1 LVVEEGRV
9 YNWPMS
15 FPTANSGQRA
25 AYERPAGGRVLVWFA
40 RAGEAEAGRG
50 ELGGKATHLMTLAAG
65 GLPVPPGFCLT
76 TAAYRAFLAYHGLSP
91 ESEPAALRTALAEG
105 ELPEWLDAAIRHAGE
120 ALASA
125 GGSPFAVRSS
135 ATVEDLAQASFAG
148 QAVTVLGVQGD
159 TELLAAV
166 RQCWASLWS
175 ERARAYSLPAGAAP
189 PQMAVIVQQLVA
201 CDVSGIAFTIDPL
214 DGSPEVVVEAVPGLG
229 EELAAG
235 RVGGERYR
243 VDRSETAA
251 PVPAAPG
258 CLLHGDWLAR
268 VVALAREAENLLGAP
283 QDVEWGLQGDLLYLF
298 QSRPITVRPAS
309 FFSDHLPGDTY
320 LWTAGFFNERFPRP
334 VTPLGWTLL
343 RELLVP
349 LALHD
354 PLRFLGVPEK
364 AIPPLV
370 KLTRGHPYANVAA
383 FQMLYAVFPDRL
395 LPADAY
401 RYFPGGDASLR
412 HRVAYPRSIWQP
424 RTAVSLAIAFLRQ
437 PAAASP
443 WLNWWAWE
451 RFERHHR
458 STLGELEAALDA
470 GPPAAGS
477 APALW
482 HLHERAQALNH
493 RLLHLHRW
501 SLTLADLTYTVLR
514 RMLAAWLPGRDPDPL
529 AARLVAGLP
538 SYSLALDRALHRLA
552 AGEISQAAFMERFG
566 HRSFDVDIG
575 HPPFAERPEQVA
587 GLAARLAA
595 SGTRPD
601 FEARARER
609 RALERE
615 VAAALRWWQ
624 RPLWRGALGLAQ
636 RYVQLRENQRF
647 VWQQTLALQRRIF
660 LALGAAWLDEPERVF
675 CATLDEVRDAALG
688 QAPLPLGR
696 IRARCA
702 ELHRLEEDHRRAP
715 ALTYPAFLEGDRP
728 LLPPDT
734 ATGLQLQGLPVSPGV
749 ARGPARIVLSPAQFD
764 RVRAGDVLVTRGAD
778 PGWTPLFGLL
788 AGLILEVGGQLSHGA
803 VVARE
808 YGLPAVAALPGI
820 TTRLADGELVTLDG
834 RTGTVVI
841 ERGLGD

>member
-1 LVVEEGRV
+1 MMVPSGDLGRRAADERPEAGRV
-9 YNWPMS
+9 
-15 FPTANSGQRA
+15 
-25 AYERPAGGRVLVWFA
+25 VVWFG
-40 RAGEAEAGRG
+40 RAGEGEAGRG
-50 ELGGKATHLMTLAAG
+50 ELGGKVAHLMTLAAA
-65 GLPVPPGFCLT
+65 GLPVPAGFCLT
-76 TAAYRAFLAYHGLSP
+76 TVAYRAFLAHHGLSP
-91 ESEPAALRTALAEG
+91 ESELAALRAALVEGEMPDWLAE
-105 ELPEWLDAAIRHAGE
+105 AICRAGE

-148 QAVTVLGVQGD
+148 QAVSVLGVQGD

-175 ERARAYSLPAGAAP
+175 ERAEAYATPAGVP
-189 PQMAVIVQQLVA
+189 SPEMAVIVQQLVA

-243 VDRSETAA
+243 VDREETAA
-251 PVPAAPG
+251 APARAAEG
-258 CLLHGDWLAR
+258 RLLHGDRLAR
-268 VVALAREAENLLGAP
+268 VVALAREAESLLGAP
-283 QDVEWGLQGDLLYLF
+283 QDVEWGLEGDRLYLF
-298 QSRPITVRPAS
+298 QSRPITARPTG
-309 FFSDHLPGDTY
+309 FFSEHVPDDTY

-349 LALHD
+349 LALHN
-354 PLRFLGVPEK
+354 PLRFLGVPEE

-370 KLTRGHPYANVAA
+370 KLSRGHPYANVAA

-401 RYFPGGDASLR
+401 RYFPGGDPSLR
-412 HRVAYPRSIWQP
+412 HEVAYPRSIWQP
-424 RTAVSLAIAFLRQ
+424 RTLLSLAIAFLRQ

-443 WLNWWAWE
+443 WHNWRAWA
-451 RFERHHR
+451 RFERRHR
-458 STLGELEAALDA
+458 ATLKELGAALEGYRPDTD
-470 GPPAAGS
+470 PPSEA
-477 APALW
+477 W
-482 HLHERAQALNH
+482 RLHERAQALNR

-514 RMLAAWLPGRDPDPL
+514 RMVAAWVPGREPDVL

-538 SYSLALDRALHRLA
+538 SYSLALDRALHALA
-552 AGEISQAAFMERFG
+552 AAEMSEAAFMERFG
-566 HRSFDVDIG
+566 HRSFDLDIG
-575 HPPFAERPEQVA
+575 HPPFGERPGQVA
-587 GLAARLAA
+587 DLAARLAA

-609 RALERE
+609 EALERE
-615 VAAALRWWQ
+615 VGRALRRWQ

-660 LALGAAWLDEPERVF
+660 LALGAAWLDDPALIW

-688 QAPLPLGR
+688 KASLPLDR

-702 ELHRLEEDHRRAP
+702 ELHKLEEEHRRAP

-728 LLPPDT
+728 ILPPDT
-734 ATGLQLQGLPVSPGV
+734 ATEQRLQGLPVSPGV

-764 RVRAGDVLVTRGAD
+764 RVRPGDILVTRGAD

-820 TTRLADGELVTLDG
+820 TTRLADGERVTVDG

-841 ERGLGD
+841 ERPRGKRG